1 MKLKDE
7 ILNYLYSAQG
17 GFLSGEQLAAMC
29 GVSRNAV
36 WKAVNA
42 LKDAGFAVDAV
53 TNKGYRLSAEDVF
66 IPSLTGLDASQY
78 DVAFYRKTD
87 STNTRLK
94 TLAEEGAREGTV
106 AVALEQTAG
115 RGRKGRNFCSPD
127 SGIYISFLLRP
138 AFEAE
143 EVSLLTVAAAVA
155 AARTVDFVT
164 GKNSGIKWVN
174 DIYTDGRKVC
184 GILSEAALSVESRN
198 VDYAIVGT
206 GINLY
211 KPQGGFPDEIKN
223 VAGWLFDKPVKNLKN
238 IVVKK
243 LTDEFFGIYRNF
255 ADKSF
260 FDEYRAKSIIT
271 GKTVSVVKSDR
282 TLPACVL
289 RIDDACRLEVK
300 YENGETELLSSGEI
314 SVKL

>member
-78 DVAFYRKTD
+78 DVLFYRKTD

-94 TLAEEGAREGTV
+94 ALAEEGAREGTV

-138 AFEAE
+138 AFGAE

-174 DIYTDGRKVC
+174 DIYTGGRKVC

>member
-78 DVAFYRKTD
+78 DVLFYRKTD

-94 TLAEEGAREGTV
+94 ALAEEGAREGTV

-138 AFEAE
+138 AFGAE

-282 TLPACVL
+282 TLPAYVL

-300 YENGETELLSSGEI
+300 HENGETELLSSGEI

>member
-53 TNKGYRLSAEDVF
+53 TNKGYRLSAEDIF

-78 DVAFYRKTD
+78 DVLFYRKTD

-94 TLAEEGAREGTV
+94 ALAEEGAREGTV

-138 AFEAE
+138 AFGAE

-174 DIYTDGRKVC
+174 DIYTGGRKVC